1 MLGTAVRSTIDV
13 VCAVL
18 FAVLATGGIL
28 LGDPGTPVRIVLGLP
43 LVLFVPGYV
52 LVAALYPERHSG
64 ASVSDESPISRPK
77 ETIDG
82 LPAAARFGLSMAFSL
97 AIVPTAA
104 FVANFAVGG
113 VDLAPILVGTCGV
126 VVVLGAVAVVTR
138 SRLPPDGRYRPLSGP
153 RIRPA
158 LDRYFRRGTTGMTA
172 ERPFE
177 ASSGRGVALNLLLAA
192 SVLVL
197 LSSVAV
203 GFAVH
208 DGDRFTEFYLATET
222 GDGEY
227 AAASTEAF
235 ASGGAPTL
243 YPTVTN
249 QEGGDR
255 EYAVVALHQEV
266 DRSGNGTIVVDE
278 TELDRFSRSVDAGAT
293 ERIAH
298 DVDPPA
304 TGPNHRIVYL
314 LYVGDA
320 PADPSRDDAYRYVQ
334 LWTGEG
340 GQQRLDAGGQQRL
353 DAGGR

>member
-1 MLGTAVRSTIDV
+1 MLGTAVRSTLDV

-18 FAVLATGGIL
+18 FAILATAAIL
-28 LGDPGTPVRIVLGLP
+28 RGDPGTPLRIVLGLP

-52 LVAALYPERHSG
+52 LIAALYPERHSG

-82 LPAAARFGLSMAFSL
+82 LPTATRLGLSLAGSL
-97 AIVPTAA
+97 AIVPTVA

-113 VDLAPILVGTCGV
+113 VGLRPVLLGTVGIVVISGLV
-126 VVVLGAVAVVTR
+126 AIVARV
-138 SRLPPDGRYRPLSGP
+138 RLPPDGRYRPLSGASV
-153 RIRPA
+153 RSA
-158 LDRYFRRGTTGMTA
+158 LDRYYRRGTDGMIGN
-172 ERPFE
+172 RPFE
-177 ASSGRGVALNLLLAA
+177 AGSRRGVILNVVLAA

-208 DGDRFTEFYLATET
+208 DGDEFTEFYLTTET

-227 AAASTEAF
+227 AAASTDAF
-235 ASGGAPTL
+235 ASGDAPTL
-243 YPTVTN
+243 HPTVTN
-249 QEGGDR
+249 QEGGAR
-255 EYAVVALHQEV
+255 AYTVVALHQEV
-266 DRSGNGTIVVDE
+266 DRTESGTTVVDE
-278 TELDRFSRSVDAGAT
+278 TELDRFSLSADAGETA
-293 ERIAH
+293 RVAH

-304 TGPNHRIVYL
+304 TGSEHRIVYL

-320 PADPSRDDAYRYVQ
+320 PDDPSREGAYRYVQ
-334 LWTGEG
+334 LWTGDG
-340 GQQRLDAGGQQRL
+340 GQQQLDAGGELRL